1 MAALQ
6 QKLEKLYTLL
16 HTGVLSEDEFN
27 RRKEAMI
34 DEFVGGADKAAQ
46 STSYSS
52 LTVAQPVVAVAP
64 TAVVQEEYSGPLICC
79 RLRGLP
85 FTVTSQE
92 VINFLEGFSIDWASG
107 GIKLV
112 MDPANENICTG
123 IGYVVFTSEA
133 EAQRAVQEKDKQN
146 IEHRYIEVV
155 PSTYAEMS
163 AGQVSRRPG
172 KTAEPAFQAQRYS
185 PYGKGKGKGV
195 GKGVPQWNGAGK
207 GKGMGKGV
215 AMQGKGAAV
224 KGRGAWSQGYAQ
236 AGYAQA
242 GYAQAAPAAASGYA
256 QSWDAQSWNAW

>member
-1 MAALQ
+1 MRAHQLQQLASIAYLHLLIAITTVALKVVTVIRATAGVDAWCKTPKQSYTRVVVHFVWRFLFMENVRMLPYTFLPSERMGSFRQEHASVCCRSDRMAALQ

-133 EAQRAVQEKDKQN
+133 EAQRAVQVKFLC
-146 IEHRYIEVV
+146 Y
-155 PSTYAEMS
+155 
-163 AGQVSRRPG
+163 SRS
-172 KTAEPAFQAQRYS
+172 EYL
-185 PYGKGKGKGV
+185 
-195 GKGVPQWNGAGK
+195 
-207 GKGMGKGV
+207 
-215 AMQGKGAAV
+215 
-224 KGRGAWSQGYAQ
+224 
-236 AGYAQA
+236 
-242 GYAQAAPAAASGYA
+242 
-256 QSWDAQSWNAW
+256 